1 MSANV
6 AKAMG
11 ALARLRLHDLGEYS
25 RSYKIG
31 INSVGSAFEEYVK
44 DLLTGRFYPSPDQR
58 GEAFSR
64 EFSWLGNQNFPPDA
78 IARGG
83 DAFEIK
89 KHERAGGIIAL
100 NSSHPRDMLHADD
113 PMITSECRASMGS
126 SPLDLFYIAGAVPNG
141 VARSIYF
148 VQGRC
153 YAASS
158 GIYQSING
166 RVSDAVRAAIE
177 GSGLEYSDTRELGRV
192 NRADPLGRA
201 SLRVRGMW
209 QIIDPSRAF
218 QAVAPPLDGREF
230 YAYAIMERE
239 KAISFGP
246 TPEGVLSRQARLPDP
261 NNPARQIDAAIMEV
275 SW

>member
-11 ALARLRLHDLGEYS
+11 ALARHRLHDLGEYS

-31 INSVGSAFEEYVK
+31 INSVGAAFEEYVK
-44 DLLTGRFYPSPDQR
+44 DLLTGGFYPSPEQR
-58 GEAFSR
+58 GVAFSR

-89 KHERAGGIIAL
+89 KHEKAGGTIAL
-100 NSSHPRDMLHADD
+100 NSSHPRDMLHPDD
-113 PMITSECRASMGS
+113 PMITSECRASMGP
-126 SPLDLFYIAGAVPNG
+126 SPLDLFYIVGAVPNG
-141 VARSIYF
+141 IARGIYF
-148 VQGRC
+148 VQGSC
-153 YAASS
+153 YAASP
-158 GIYQSING
+158 GVYQSISG
-166 RVSDAVRAAIE
+166 RLSDAVRGAIE
-177 GSGLEYSDTRELGRV
+177 GSGLECSSTKELGRV

-209 QIIDPSRAF
+209 QIMDPSRAF
-218 QAVAPPLDGREF
+218 QPVAPPLDGREF
-230 YAYAIMERE
+230 YAYAIMERA
-239 KAISFGP
+239 KAISMGP
-246 TPEGVLSRQARLPDP
+246 VPEGVSARDVRLPDP